1 MEMKGKLLAY
11 SFAAYLLSA
20 MWVLLF
26 PLVSI
31 STSESKPRGLYVDEN
46 ALVVEAIRSS
56 NQVLPPKFPP
66 IQSSSGLMDIDR
78 LCLTLILEGISQ
90 CKRADSGYVT
100 EIIIDAV
107 DKVLST
113 EATLIALPYLKDFQ
127 GNELGIFENDD
138 ARERQAARL
147 AFDISSS
154 LLQSSWLSKRVII
167 LLIPYSCKTYGY
179 NDQFNNVLSYIEDN
193 KDLCIRRDNDNDNG
207 NDNTGARH
215 SEPLSRWLENYHS
228 ISDESSHAGL
238 IREAYVL
245 DMSEID
251 SREENLITKPS
262 YANVRVVG
270 SNGNLPNM
278 DLLSSVLSLF
288 PDSLRSAYISY
299 KEGVNNNSYLG
310 RLFGL
315 GNFWASQIVGPDG
328 LHAQFLSWN
337 IDALSI
343 SPNSEDFMFLEVLLL
358 LIRSSSNL
366 HEELHHSHFFYL
378 LQGSASF
385 VDISEYAPTMFLVL
399 IPLMTI
405 YFDLTKSNTKASLV
419 EAFILIIMDFLIPI
433 VIVICIILFYNRQ
446 QNNFF
451 LQIGMCS
458 IYTANLFY
466 TFLIGKGWV
475 KNGNIKQ
482 SYICIVTALLVIGI
496 VWLGAHFYTLAFII
510 AIIFSPIMY
519 LCLFVKANSKI
530 LWILRATSLVFNP
543 LFLCLLYFVING
555 DTKKN
560 IVLSDDWI
568 ITKSS
573 LILTCFLGAHTISVV
588 SYRCFSKASQ

>member
-1 MEMKGKLLAY
+1 
-11 SFAAYLLSA
+11 
-20 MWVLLF
+20 
-26 PLVSI
+26 
-31 STSESKPRGLYVDEN
+31 
-46 ALVVEAIRSS
+46 
-56 NQVLPPKFPP
+56 
-66 IQSSSGLMDIDR
+66 
-78 LCLTLILEGISQ
+78 
-90 CKRADSGYVT
+90 
-100 EIIIDAV
+100 
-107 DKVLST
+107 
-113 EATLIALPYLKDFQ
+113 
-127 GNELGIFENDD
+127 
-138 ARERQAARL
+138 
-147 AFDISSS
+147 
-154 LLQSSWLSKRVII
+154 
-167 LLIPYSCKTYGY
+167 
-179 NDQFNNVLSYIEDN
+179 
-193 KDLCIRRDNDNDNG
+193 
-207 NDNTGARH
+207 
-215 SEPLSRWLENYHS
+215 
-228 ISDESSHAGL
+228 
-238 IREAYVL
+238 
-245 DMSEID
+245 
-251 SREENLITKPS
+251 
-262 YANVRVVG
+262 
-270 SNGNLPNM
+270 
-278 DLLSSVLSLF
+278 
-288 PDSLRSAYISY
+288 
-299 KEGVNNNSYLG
+299 
-310 RLFGL
+310 
-315 GNFWASQIVGPDG
+315 
-328 LHAQFLSWN
+328 
-337 IDALSI
+337 
-343 SPNSEDFMFLEVLLL
+343 
-358 LIRSSSNL
+358 
-366 HEELHHSHFFYL
+366 
-378 LQGSASF
+378 
-385 VDISEYAPTMFLVL
+385 VL
-399 IPLMTI
+399 IPLMII